1 MVGRG
6 ENERLTGGTAAQLL
20 TLYSS
25 DDKARP
31 TDVADLIP
39 SGHAGKDSPL
49 NMDDIA
55 AYVRKMP
62 ELSPDV
68 LRLVFQELAGDSETL
83 LNVSLTCSAWRSLA
97 LPSVY
102 RVIDISSHNNG
113 LQPQLERDMSS
124 PVYAD
129 YDGRYRPQNLVSRQ
143 RAFLRL
149 MVAKPLL
156 AKYVRSFTWTLI
168 WLDFDEQELT
178 GIDLQTWD
186 VFARLVNVTQLDLAS
201 LHRNG
206 DDEYVRRNPAVLFPK
221 VRDLRLLGWMHRS
234 LVRAIIMLLDSCKL
248 QSLKLDYLEDE
259 DAYPNGESLGQH
271 AATRLAQQARAT
283 NTSVRP
289 NPMTTDGSDV
299 YHDDLILR
307 QETGKAFV
315 FPGPMWLPLYLLS
328 AHAMD
333 SLTHFQVK
341 VPPFDLATDLRNY
354 QTLFRQTA
362 SLVVKA
368 RGSLRSLMI
377 VFGVRYERPYT
388 GWCGNG
394 RRQRAKRQRWCIT
407 MAKLFL
413 EQMLAAL
420 NENAFPHLEHIH
432 FEGFV
437 LLKVANLRE
446 TADADLT
453 GLFWSIEECRFTN
466 ASFVDVPNVQN
477 RRSWHGHDRPRDPD
491 HRFDELLASSWA

>member
-1 MVGRG
+1 
-6 ENERLTGGTAAQLL
+6 
-20 TLYSS
+20 
-25 DDKARP
+25 
-31 TDVADLIP
+31 
-39 SGHAGKDSPL
+39 
-49 NMDDIA
+49 MDDIA
-55 AYVRKMP
+55 AYARDTP
-62 ELSPDV
+62 ELSPDI
-68 LRLVFQELAGDSETL
+68 LRLVFRELAGDNETL
-83 LNVSLTCSAWRSLA
+83 LNISLTCSAWRSLA
-97 LPSVY
+97 LPAVY
-102 RVIDISSHNNG
+102 RVVDISSHNDG
-113 LQPQLERDMSS
+113 LQPQLESDTSP

-149 MVAKPLL
+149 MVAKPHL
-156 AKYVRSFTWTLI
+156 AKYVRSFTWTLV

-178 GIDLQTWD
+178 EIDLQTWD
-186 VFARLVNVTQLDLAS
+186 IFARLVNVTHLDLAS
-201 LHRNG
+201 LHRVG
-206 DDEYVRRNPAVLFPK
+206 DQEYIRQNPAVLFPK

-234 LVRAIIMLLDSCKL
+234 LVRAIIMSLDSCKL

-259 DAYPNGESLGQH
+259 GAYPNGEALGKH
-271 AATRLAQQARAT
+271 AATRLANQARNT

-289 NPMTTDGSDV
+289 NPMTIDDSNV

-307 QETGKAFV
+307 QETGKAFI

-362 SLVVKA
+362 SFVVKA
-368 RGSLRSLMI
+368 RESLRSLMI
-377 VFGVRYERPYT
+377 VFGERYERPYT

-394 RRQRAKRQRWCIT
+394 RRQHANRQRWCIT

-420 NENAFPHLEHIH
+420 NENAFPQLEHIH
-432 FEGFV
+432 SEGFV
-437 LLKVANLRE
+437 LLKVANLHE
-446 TADADLT
+446 AADVDLA
-453 GLFWSIEECRFTN
+453 GLFRSIEECRFTN

-477 RRSWHGHDRPRDPD
+477 RRSWHGHDRPWDPD
-491 HRFDELLASSWA
+491 HRFDELLASS